1 MLLYDRRKK
10 GRKGSA
16 KVGSR
21 EVDGQTKE
29 NEIPPK
35 PNGTPGNV
43 VPQNQ
48 APEKK
53 KENPKKEWKVTIPFK
68 PSTKKDEGQ
77 LDNKE
82 REQEEEKARLEEE
95 KLLRQDREQ
104 RAMKKNRLDSQ
115 IQLLLGCG
123 TGILATWDY
132 LGLGITTGSVTSFKT
147 LAPKFVKKVEDL
159 NRVVEEYD
167 AIKSISSDPKEDLLT
182 MALDSELESRK
193 LVVQV
198 NENAEKL
205 KASGFLGEQEIDPE
219 RLLEWY
225 QQAID

>member
-1 MLLYDRRKK
+1 MVSN
-10 GRKGSA
+10 GRKNSRKDSA

-29 NEIPPK
+29 NEISPK

-48 APEKK
+48 APKK
-53 KENPKKEWKVTIPFK
+53 GKRIVTILFK
-68 PSTKKDEGQ
+68 SSTQKDEGQ
-77 LDNKE
+77 LDNRE
-82 REQEEEKARLEEE
+82 MEQEKEAARLEEE

-104 RAMKKNRLDSQ
+104 RVMKKNRLESQ
-115 IQLLLGCG
+115 IQLMLGGG
-123 TGILATWDY
+123 TGILAIWDH
-132 LGLGITTGSVTSFKT
+132 LVLGITTGSITAFKT

-159 NRVVEEYD
+159 NEIVEEYD
-167 AIKSISSDPKEDLLT
+167 AMKSISSDPKEDLLT
-182 MALDSELESRK
+182 MAFDRELKSRK
-193 LVVQV
+193 LIAQV

-225 QQAID
+225 QQEID

>member
-1 MLLYDRRKK
+1 MVFNRRREKN
-10 GRKGSA
+10 GD
-16 KVGSR
+16 SR
-21 EVDGQTKE
+21 VTDNQKNE
-29 NEIPPK
+29 NEISSK
-35 PNGTPGNV
+35 PSGTPGNV

-48 APEKK
+48 APKKRKKNPEKK
-53 KENPKKEWKVTIPFK
+53 RKVTIRFE
-68 PSTKKDEGQ
+68 SRTKKVEGQ
-77 LDNKE
+77 FDNKE
-82 REQEEEKARLEEE
+82 REQEEEAACIEEE

-132 LGLGITTGSVTSFKT
+132 LGLGITTGSVTTFKT
-147 LAPKFVKKVEDL
+147 LAPKFIKKVEDL

-182 MALDSELESRK
+182 MALDRKLKSRK
-193 LVVQV
+193 LIEQV

-205 KASGFLGEQEIDPE
+205 KDSGFLEEQDIDPE